1 MLGGRSWALVRSE
14 ITQRSNYVAL
24 GRMLRRSRRPLSTAR
39 RYFLGGGSYPWRVE
53 LRTPTGTV
61 APVLHSHHDVWT
73 VNEVFFREDY
83 PARPDLGVVVDVGSN
98 IGISALWFL
107 SRNAIARCHLY
118 EPVPANLRRLREN
131 LSGLEDRYELHETA
145 VSDRSGTVSFGVE
158 ATGRYGGIGV
168 AGEDA
173 IEVPSLE
180 INQVLESVLEREG
193 RIDVLKLD
201 IEGLEVATARA
212 IRPELLERIGAIY
225 LETEEP
231 VSLHPERFEAEF
243 ANQTLRLRR
252 R

>member
-61 APVLHSHHDVWT
+61 APLLHSHHDVWT
-73 VNEVFFREDY
+73 VNEIFFREDY
-83 PARPDLGVVVDVGSN
+83 PAGPEIGVVVDVGSN

-107 SRNAIARCHLY
+107 SRNATARCHLY
-118 EPVPANLRRLREN
+118 EPVPGNARRLREN
-131 LSGLEDRYELHETA
+131 LAGFEDRYELREAA

-158 ATGRYGGIGV
+158 DTGRYGGIGV
-168 AGEDA
+168 AGDRS

-180 INQVLESVLEREG
+180 VNDVLGSVLEREE
-193 RIDVLKLD
+193 RVDVLKLD
-201 IEGLEVATARA
+201 TEGLEIATARA
-212 IRPELLERIGAIY
+212 IRPDLLERVGAIY
-225 LETEEP
+225 LETDRP
-231 VSLHPERFEAEF
+231 VSLWPDRFRAEF
-243 ANQTLRLRR
+243 SNQTLRLFRR
-252 R
+252 